1 MQGNKEVIGY
11 LNRVLTNE
19 LTTINQYFLHARM
32 LDQWGFKHLGQV
44 EYKQSI
50 DEMKDADALIKRIL
64 FLEGLPNLQELGKLQ
79 IGENLEE
86 VLKADM
92 GQEQKAIPLLREAIA
107 FTEKQ
112 SDFITR
118 DLLTEIL
125 DGEEKHLD
133 WIETQLHLIGEM
145 GLQNYAQSQASSES

>member
-50 DEMKDADALIKRIL
+50 DEMKDADTLIKRIL
-64 FLEGLPNLQELGKLQ
+64 FLEGLPNLQELGKLH

-86 VLKADM
+86 VLKADL
-92 GQEQKAIPLLREAIA
+92 GQEQKAIPLLREVIA

-118 DLLTEIL
+118 DVLTDIL
-125 DGEEKHLD
+125 HGEEKHLD
-133 WIETQLHLIGEM
+133 WIETQLHLIDEM